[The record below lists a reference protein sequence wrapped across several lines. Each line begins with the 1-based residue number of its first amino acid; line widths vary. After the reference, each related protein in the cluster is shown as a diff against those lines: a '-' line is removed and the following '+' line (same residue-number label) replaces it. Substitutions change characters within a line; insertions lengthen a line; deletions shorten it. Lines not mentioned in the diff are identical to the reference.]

1 MGDEPTEAAGHQETE
16 TQSIHAWSQE
26 NADTEPVLPH
36 RRSWKL
42 PVALAGAAAVAA
54 IGVAAYLGWPEH
66 SASRVAQPAPVTHH
80 VQAPPPKPQTKDE
93 RYLALLQQRGVRVV
107 SPPLALNAAH
117 FVCTSLAQGHAAP
130 EIAQALV
137 NSTPGTDLKTE
148 SIAVDTAQEVY
159 CPPPGT

>member
-54 IGVAAYLGWPEH
+54 IGVAAYLEWPEH
-66 SASRVAQPAPVTHH
+66 SAPLVAQPPPDAPH
-80 VQAPPPKPQTKDE
+80 VQAPPAKPQTKDE
-93 RYLALLQQRGVRVV
+93 RFLALLQQRGAAAV
-107 SPPLALNAAH
+107 SSPLAVKAGH
-117 FVCTSLAQGHAAP
+117 WVCEKETLGFSAP
-130 EIAQALV
+130 ELAQALV
-137 NSTPGTDLKTE
+137 TSTPGTNLKAMA
-148 SIAVDTAQEVY
+148 IFVDTAQEVY
-159 CPPPGT
+159 CPPPGM